1 MFRRLAVLLSV
12 LLSSALFAQTYD
24 QALFSGMK
32 WRGIG
37 PYRGGRVLAVTGV
50 SGDPNTFYFG
60 GVAGGVWKTTDAGA
74 IWRPLSDKEP
84 FTSIGSIAVADSD
97 HNTLYIGTGDG
108 GSCPLARCV
117 TPRNATRSEA
127 RRTIRERINTLD
139 RRRAPPLQSDSVAAS
154 GIR

>member
-1 MFRRLAVLLSV
+1 MILEKNVRMYRLLSFLLSF

-24 QALFSGMK
+24 HALFIGRK

-74 IWRPLSDKEP
+74 IWRPVSDKEP

-97 HNTLYIGTGDG
+97 HNTLYIGNGEA
-108 GSCPLARCV
+108 CIRCNI
-117 TPRNATRSEA
+117 TY
-127 RRTIRERINTLD
+127 
-139 RRRAPPLQSDSVAAS
+139 
-154 GIR
+154 

>member
-60 GVAGGVWKTTDAGA
+60 GVAGGVWKTT
-74 IWRPLSDKEP
+74 E
-84 FTSIGSIAVADSD
+84 
-97 HNTLYIGTGDG
+97 
-108 GSCPLARCV
+108 
-117 TPRNATRSEA
+117 RSEH
-127 RRTIRERINTLD
+127 LLF
-139 RRRAPPLQSDSVAAS
+139 RRRRRRRVEDY
-154 GIR
+154 G